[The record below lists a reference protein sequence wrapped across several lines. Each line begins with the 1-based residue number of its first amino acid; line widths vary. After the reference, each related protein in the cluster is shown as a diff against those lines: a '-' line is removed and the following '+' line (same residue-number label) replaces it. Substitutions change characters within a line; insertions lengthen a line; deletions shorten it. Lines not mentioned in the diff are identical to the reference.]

1 MREWQ
6 LLRDAS
12 RERLRE
18 RLGVLVLAL
27 VVGVVG
33 FMVGARVS
41 HSHVGI
47 HAVREIAPRTA
58 MVVTERGEV
67 VTVWIGANRNSI
79 QLIGRIDQV
88 LGRKSSN
95 LFR

>member
-6 LLRDAS
+6 LLQAAS

-18 RLGVLVLAL
+18 RLGALVLAL
-27 VVGVVG
+27 VVGIAGFLVG
-33 FMVGARVS
+33 TRVS

-47 HAVREIAPRTA
+47 HSVLEISPRTA

-67 VTVWIGANRNSI
+67 VTVWAGF
-79 QLIGRIDQV
+79 GT
-88 LGRKSSN
+88 
-95 LFR
+95 